1 MKSLLKYEN
10 IVIGSSLTALLFA
23 LKNDYPVFFAEERR
37 PFRFDYLEPQTNLA
51 FLKIPGRPTKSLTTL
66 GEEKLI
72 GAPKELLWERL
83 LFLMSLRGRVPL
95 SNLSHSIRY
104 DGDRVVCSNKYG
116 KIMEFL
122 FDNCYYFG
130 DDNSTGFIEKTNLDE
145 EAYLCYDYIA
155 FNSGGKHEIDLI
167 HTNDDFVSEI
177 WFYSSDRID
186 GNTPVRDACAV
197 SKLTE
202 SQLQD
207 FDYSET
213 MARFKVLK
221 IMKDNGMRGKQN
233 GYTEKGTP
241 RHYDFRTSSIRRVT
255 NRIRNGLASASSDIE
270 IKTDSEESLLRLL
283 QDVHNPHSAIL
294 NVLNVNS
301 P

>member
-1 MKSLLKYEN
+1 MKFEK
-10 IVIGSSLTALLFA
+10 IVIGSSLSALAYAYLNNC
-23 LKNDYPVFFAEERR
+23 KVFFTKPEL
-37 PFRFDYLEPQTNLA
+37 PFRFGYLGVGEQPLDTPIDTKT
-51 FLKIPGRPTKSLTTL
+51 LKTFDRTIEVGTPKQILWDRLYFVLSLN
-66 GEEKLI
+66 GQI
-72 GAPKELLWERL
+72 
-83 LFLMSLRGRVPL
+83 PL
-95 SNLSHSIRY
+95 SNLCHTLRY
-104 DGDRVVCSNKYG
+104 DGHSLVCSNEYS
-116 KIMEFL
+116 KIFETEFER
-122 FDNCYYFG
+122 CYYFG
-130 DDNSTGFIEKTNLDE
+130 DNNTEGIIRKNTLDE
-145 EAYLCYDYIA
+145 DTYLCYDHIA
-155 FNSGGKHEIDLI
+155 FNSGGKHEIDFI
-167 HTNDDFVSEI
+167 HTGDDFISEI

-202 SQLQD
+202 SQLRD

-255 NRIRNGLASASSDIE
+255 NRIRNGLTAASPDIE

-283 QDVHNPHSAIL
+283 QDDDNTRSAVL
-294 NVLNVNS
+294 DVLNVNS

>member
-1 MKSLLKYEN
+1 MT
-10 IVIGSSLTALLFA
+10 IG
-23 LKNDYPVFFAEERR
+23 
-37 PFRFDYLEPQTNLA
+37 
-51 FLKIPGRPTKSLTTL
+51 IPK
-66 GEEKLI
+66 K
-72 GAPKELLWERL
+72 LLWERL
-83 LFLMSLRGRVPL
+83 VFLMSLRGNVPL
-95 SNLSHSIRY
+95 SNLCHSIRY
-104 DGDRVVCSNKYG
+104 DGDRIVCSNDYS
-116 KIMEFL
+116 KIIEFT
-122 FDNCYYFG
+122 FNNCHYFG
-130 DDNSTGFIEKTNLDE
+130 DDRSVGFVEKRNLDE
-145 EAYLCYDYIA
+145 ENYLCYDYIA
-155 FNSGGKHEIDLI
+155 FNSGGKHEVDFI
-167 HTNDDFVSEI
+167 HTGDDFVSEI

-202 SQLQD
+202 SQLRD

-241 RHYDFRTSSIRRVT
+241 RHYDFRTSSIRRET
-255 NRIRNGLASASSDIE
+255 SRIRNELTAASPDIE

-283 QDVHNPHSAIL
+283 QDDDSARSAVL
-294 NVLNVNS
+294 DVLNVNS

>member
-1 MKSLLKYEN
+1 LKFEN
-10 IVIGSSLTALLFA
+10 IVIGSSLSALAYAYLNNC
-23 LKNDYPVFFAEERR
+23 KVFFTKPEL
-37 PFRFDYLEPQTNLA
+37 PFRFGYLGVEEQPLDTPIDTKT
-51 FLKIPGRPTKSLTTL
+51 LKTFDRTMEVGTPKQILWDRLYFVLSLN
-66 GEEKLI
+66 GQI
-72 GAPKELLWERL
+72 
-83 LFLMSLRGRVPL
+83 PL
-95 SNLSHSIRY
+95 SNLCHTLRY
-104 DGDRVVCSNKYG
+104 DGRSLVCSNEYS
-116 KIMEFL
+116 KIFEAEFER
-122 FDNCYYFG
+122 CYYFG
-130 DDNSTGFIEKTNLDE
+130 DNNAEGIIRKKTLDE
-145 EAYLCYDYIA
+145 DTYLCYDHIA
-155 FNSGGKHEIDLI
+155 FNSGGKHEIDFI
-167 HTNDDFVSEI
+167 HTSDDFISEI

-202 SQLQD
+202 SQLRD

-241 RHYDFRTSSIRRVT
+241 RHYDFRTSSIRRETYRV
-255 NRIRNGLASASSDIE
+255 RNELTTTSPDIE

-283 QDVHNPHSAIL
+283 QNDDSARSTVL
-294 NVLNVNS
+294 DVLNVNS

>member
-1 MKSLLKYEN
+1 MAFEYEN
-10 IVIGSSLTALLFA
+10 IVIGSSLSALIFA
-23 LKNDYPVFFAEERR
+23 YVNDYPVFFTEPDT
-37 PFRFDYLEPQTNLA
+37 PFRFD
-51 FLKIPGRPTKSLTTL
+51 FLSPKHTPIGIPCEAKTL
-66 GEEKLI
+66 LSFDDEMEVGTRKQVLWDRLYF
-72 GAPKELLWERL
+72 LL
-83 LFLMSLRGRVPL
+83 SLRGLTPL
-95 SNLSHSIRY
+95 SNLCKTIRCNEESI
-104 DGDRVVCSNKYG
+104 VCSNDYS
-116 KIMEFL
+116 KIFEAS
-122 FDNCYYFG
+122 FDKCYYFG
-130 DDNSTGFIEKTNLDE
+130 DPNASGFVRKNKLDE
-145 EAYLCYDYIA
+145 HSYICYDYIA
-155 FNSGGKHEIDLI
+155 FNSGGKHEVDFI

-221 IMKDNGMRGKQN
+221 IMKDNGMKGKQN
-233 GYTEKGTP
+233 GHTKKGTP

-255 NRIRNGLASASSDIE
+255 NRIRNGFTAASPDIE
-270 IKTDSEESLLRLL
+270 IKTDSEESLLGLL
-283 QDVHNPHSAIL
+283 QDVDSTHSTIL
-294 NVLNVNS
+294 DALDVDS